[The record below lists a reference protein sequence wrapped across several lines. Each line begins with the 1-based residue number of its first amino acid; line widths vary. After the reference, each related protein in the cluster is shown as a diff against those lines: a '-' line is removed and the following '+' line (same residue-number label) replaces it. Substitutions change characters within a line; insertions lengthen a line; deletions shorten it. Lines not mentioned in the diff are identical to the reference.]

1 MYYCG
6 PDFPAARQAI
16 KETLY
21 ATGIDLI
28 VLDEGLDTRTA
39 SRKEV
44 EDYFEAKRC
53 EMHAEIMFAWRR
65 KQGAGFR
72 LTSSVP
78 FGYIRRNGESNMIK
92 DEEVAPY
99 LSEAFSRYASGQ
111 KMRDIAKWLNEQGVE
126 PPMRHK
132 KRILGKPYEMSLL
145 PENLMHTAMDNY
157 WTIWT
162 FLIGHELYHAIHP
175 EDRNGKDTEL
185 RADQYA
191 YRLLINL
198 IMQQKKNEVP
208 EELQVFWEDQYLSPI
223 ILFEMFRL
231 FDVYSELKGKK
242 IVYQDYPTPKERQD
256 NIFSMFKDDI
266 PEEMNTEEGNKVLN
280 LILNSSEYAED
291 WLRYK
296 ISKGK
301 L

>member
-1 MYYCG
+1 MYSLENNRSEENVTRCMKNFYVLEDLQNG
-6 PDFPAARQAI
+6 KREI
-16 KETLY
+16 GTHNETQL
-21 ATGIDLI
+21 
-28 VLDEGLDTRTA
+28 
-39 SRKEV
+39 
-44 EDYFEAKRC
+44 
-53 EMHAEIMFAWRR
+53 
-65 KQGAGFR
+65 
-72 LTSSVP
+72 
-78 FGYIRRNGESNMIK
+78 
-92 DEEVAPY
+92 
-99 LSEAFSRYASGQ
+99 
-111 KMRDIAKWLNEQGVE
+111 
-126 PPMRHK
+126 
-132 KRILGKPYEMSLL
+132 YEMSLL

-198 IMQQKKNEVP
+198 IMQQKKTEVP

-242 IVYQDYPTPKERQD
+242 IVYQDHPTPKERQD